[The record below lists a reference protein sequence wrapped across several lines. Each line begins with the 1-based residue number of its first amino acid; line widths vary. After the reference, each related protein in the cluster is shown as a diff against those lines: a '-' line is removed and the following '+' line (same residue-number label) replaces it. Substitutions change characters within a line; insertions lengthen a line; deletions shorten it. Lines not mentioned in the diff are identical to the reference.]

1 MNLHFSARRLASIDE
16 LQFSAVLSDLDGVV
30 YRGEDAIPGAV
41 ERFNHWHSRGVPYC
55 FVTNNAEKSPA
66 EFAEKIARLG
76 IPCGAAQVVT
86 SAEVALDYARA
97 KYPAG
102 SRAYVIGSASL
113 KARVEQA
120 GFVPAQTGASVVI
133 VALDR
138 QFDYAMMTTAVRNIL
153 AGAELIGTN
162 PDVIRPI
169 AGGFEPGTGAIVQSI
184 AAAARVTPTILGKP
198 AGAILELALS
208 RLGAKA
214 QDAIMLG
221 DQIET
226 DIGAARNAGI
236 RGIFLE
242 TGVPPRP
249 SVPLSA
255 DFVLDALWHG
265 QPSA

>member
-1 MNLHFSARRLASIDE
+1 MNLHVSARRLVSIDE
-16 LQFSAVLSDLDGVV
+16 LRFSAVLSDLDGVV
-30 YRGEDAIPGAV
+30 YRGDAAIEGAV
-41 ERFNHWHSRGVPYC
+41 ERFTLWHSQGVPYC

-66 EFAEKIARLG
+66 EFAEKIERLG
-76 IPCGAAQVVT
+76 IPCDPGQVVT
-86 SAEVALDYARA
+86 SGEVALDYARA

-120 GFVPAQTGASVVI
+120 GFVLAETGASVVI

-138 QFDYAMMTTAVRNIL
+138 QFTYDMMATAVRNIL

-169 AGGFEPGTGAIVQSI
+169 SGGYEPGTGAIVQAI
-184 AAAARVTPTILGKP
+184 AASARVTPTILGKP
-198 AGAILELALS
+198 SAAILEMALA
-208 RLGAKA
+208 RLGARA
-214 QDAIMLG
+214 EDAIMLG

-236 RGIFLE
+236 RGILLE
-242 TGVPPRP
+242 TGVPPRNGAM
-249 SVPLSA
+249 LSA
-255 DFVLDALWHG
+255 DFVLDRLWHG
-265 QPSA
+265 QPGA